1 MKPLPSLV
9 ALILLAA
16 SASCRQGGGASGGGS
31 GPGTDPSPPP
41 AGPGGTSPSTP
52 GDPSSGGA
60 SEPPAPEP
68 GVPAVQLVGR
78 FDERDPAGPK
88 CGWPGCRVIARF
100 WGTEVSARLVDDSG
114 ESGPSEW
121 DVAIDGRWSSAK
133 LVLSR
138 TARDYVLARD
148 LPRGKHTVELYK
160 RTEGQDGVTQF
171 LGFDFAGGSL
181 LPPPPRKTRRLEIVG
196 DSDVAGFGYEGA
208 LGADCTT
215 APKWWARFENFR
227 AAWGERLAQKLDAE
241 LNAVV
246 FSGKGFYFNIWR
258 PDLETIGVLYPRSN
272 PIDPTSTF
280 DRSTFVPDVE
290 VVSIGGNDYNMGQPE
305 DTGPAPLDGFT
316 QKARELTSELRT
328 SYPQAHIFLMAYAVL
343 TDEYPPGRLRRTN
356 VETALKTVVKE
367 HEDAGDARVYFVAP
381 PPSVPAELTAC
392 DGHGGPEYHERIA
405 QFMAETIAAKAGW

>member
-1 MKPLPSLV
+1 MKQLPPIV

-31 GPGTDPSPPP
+31 GPGTDPSPSP
-41 AGPGGTSPSTP
+41 AGPGATA
-52 GDPSSGGA
+52 PSSPGA
-60 SEPPAPEP
+60 PSSDDSSEPPAPEP
-68 GVPAVQLVGR
+68 GIPAVQLVGR

-100 WGTEVSARLVDDSG
+100 WGTQVSARLVDDSG

-121 DVAIDGRWSSAK
+121 DVAIDGRWSSPK

-181 LPPPPRKTRRLEIVG
+181 LPPPPRKTRRIEIVG

-280 DRSTFVPDVE
+280 DRTRFVPDVE

-316 QKARELTSELRT
+316 QKARELTAELRT
-328 SYPQAHIFLMAYAVL
+328 SYPETHIFLMAYAVL

-381 PPSVPAELTAC
+381 PPSVASELTAC

-405 QFMAETIAAKAGW
+405 QFMAEAIAAKAGW

>member
-1 MKPLPSLV
+1 MFALRHVVPLFTLSV
-9 ALILLAA
+9 AFAFPA
-16 SASCRQGGGASGGGS
+16 CDSESGASD
-31 GPGTDPSPPP
+31 PGRGD
-41 AGPGGTSPSTP
+41 PGGNAS
-52 GDPSSGGA
+52 SSGGA
-60 SEPPAPEP
+60 SSGGGGTGGASTGNGGGKADDGAPGAPE
-68 GVPAVQLVGR
+68 VQLIGR
-78 FDERDPAGPK
+78 FDTRDASGPK
-88 CGWPGCRVIARF
+88 CAWPGCRIVARF
-100 WGTEVSARLVDDSG
+100 DGTGASVEMNELVETWMDG
-114 ESGPSEW
+114 GPSEW

-171 LGFDFAGGSL
+171 LGFAFAGGSL

-241 LNAVV
+241 LSAVV

-328 SYPQAHIFLMAYAVL
+328 SYPQAHIF
-343 TDEYPPGRLRRTN
+343 
-356 VETALKTVVKE
+356 
-367 HEDAGDARVYFVAP
+367 
-381 PPSVPAELTAC
+381 
-392 DGHGGPEYHERIA
+392 
-405 QFMAETIAAKAGW
+405 